1 MSSFLSYVSAAQ
13 RAVIQK
19 TTQNDPLSCE
29 EKLVLFSLFNDFG
42 MTRTPERQNYKDCVY
57 KVAEMCCIYRSLGAM
72 GKICQGI
79 KVYPGLWTSVKE
91 SDINELYHSMR
102 PTVPGVL
109 SRIKYEFSDHSITLR
124 CAEERIKEYLEIF
137 IEDHIGD
144 LGLPKL
150 LQYWTA
156 SNILV
161 VPTLHV
167 SFTSQEGAGRCPFV
181 NSCIAQLNLS
191 RMFVSC
197 EEFVHEFKCYLN
209 SGEAQEFDSI

>member
-1 MSSFLSYVSAAQ
+1 
-13 RAVIQK
+13 
-19 TTQNDPLSCE
+19 
-29 EKLVLFSLFNDFG
+29 
-42 MTRTPERQNYKDCVY
+42 
-57 KVAEMCCIYRSLGAM
+57 
-72 GKICQGI
+72 
-79 KVYPGLWTSVKE
+79 
-91 SDINELYHSMR
+91 MR